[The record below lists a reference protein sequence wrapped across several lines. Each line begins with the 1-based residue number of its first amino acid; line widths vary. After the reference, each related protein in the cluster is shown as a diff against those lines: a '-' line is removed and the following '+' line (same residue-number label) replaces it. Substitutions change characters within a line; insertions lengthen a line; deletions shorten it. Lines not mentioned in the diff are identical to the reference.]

1 MNYMKKLFTF
11 LTMLL
16 IGIGSMWATDGSV
29 TLTQSKVYFLRQKG
43 DAGLY
48 INVTSENATYL
59 SSTGSP
65 LVSINQG
72 GGNIHVSDFGLYTQT
87 YTLAMPSNYT
97 ITSYVLTVTPAANQ
111 TLVVGNGTAD
121 VPTLA
126 QNTKTTI
133 TVSGVN
139 AYSTTFQFK
148 NNGGNGYNYIESIVV
163 NYSYTTTPTIVHT
176 MDDLECADYSDCP
189 TYTLDCQR
197 STLYAESNILTTVHA
212 IEYSGGTPV
221 DANKAF
227 AFIKNTSTGA
237 YYLYHVAT
245 GKFVTGNGNKQL
257 STTPTDAVNLYWTLN
272 FSYPAFVKLGSN
284 FINVQTSGGSS
295 GGVLVN
301 GYATADGGNSIAI
314 SPAGTADLTRAY
326 KIVNGWTAT
335 YHISGTSLTATGNL
349 TFNGALSLPGTL
361 KRAYCTYKY
370 YSDAECEHE
379 ITTANDVYD
388 DIYVKYTVSDC
399 PFEFSTEGSPIYY
412 LLTGPSHNSS
422 YTVKYLYSDG
432 SKPVGTET
440 PSKADAYQWAFI
452 GNPYGFVI
460 KNKAG
465 NYISAKA
472 TMAATGASFNL
483 YQNTKAIEQ
492 IKNHFCAGIFDGKNQ
507 TLLNDANQGTTIACY
522 TSTSGAITFT
532 DDIKINN
539 MQWSYFTPMLA
550 SDYAVM
556 TYNLIWDDPE
566 SPIQTAASILGV
578 VGENASNRVPWSV
591 PAYCSFSYDVETIE
605 STTTEVNVTMTWD
618 GPFAISPD
626 FENANWYY
634 LKMHGQYLINSGSTS
649 CSLTDLATA
658 ETAGYNA
665 FWAFVGDPLNGFQ
678 MINKAAGSDKNL
690 VVSSS
695 SWTPSMGDG
704 ETKLLLQKWN
714 DDFALRTSSYLYLNN
729 VDGTLKLW
737 VSGTSTEGKNF
748 DCSVESASYR
758 GLALDFIDDYAN
770 DHALGQYFGVSTATY
785 NSVRASYADA
795 ASVSES
801 DYTSLVSLVSGMLPA
816 SYPETGY
823 YRIKSNSGRYIGYG
837 QPVADP
843 MPSVGLRTVS
853 AEDAAKD
860 VSTIIRLVKG
870 VGSHQYTLSTEGLNV
885 QSMKS
890 SNTPFP
896 ATNDVGA
903 TFVLTASTTNPGKGT
918 ICNAASDDDG
928 SEYINGYL
936 HESTWSVPGVVN
948 WSASSPNSQWV
959 VEDATGFDVA
969 MNGPVDGNYYATLC
983 VPFDVTISDATA
995 YTLAKSESGNYLV
1008 PKEVEGN
1015 QVPAGTPVL
1024 LKGTNLT
1031 ATATIN
1037 TDSDFG
1043 SPLTCALTGTYVAKT
1058 IDSSDYVLGKKDE
1071 KVGFYHWNSNNLG
1084 ANRAYL
1090 EATTNQ
1096 ARGFALMFDDDATG
1110 IVAPTADTAGETTI
1124 YNLSGQRLNK
1134 MQKGINIVNGKKVLF

>member
-1 MNYMKKLFTF
+1 
-11 LTMLL
+11 
-16 IGIGSMWATDGSV
+16 MWAIDGSV

-121 VPTLA
+121 VTTLA

-139 AYSTTFQFK
+139 AYSTTFQFM

-399 PFEFSTEGSPIYY
+399 PFEFSSEEGITPNYVYY
-412 LLTGPSHNSS
+412 LLRTYNNNF
-422 YTVKYLYSDG
+422 LYSNE
-432 SKPVGTET
+432 SSIAVTTTANTANE
-440 PSKADAYQWAFI
+440 YQWAI
-452 GNPYGFVI
+452 VGNPYAYTI
-460 KNKAG
+460 KNKATG
-465 NYISAKA
+465 TYIV
-472 TMAATGASFNL
+472 ASFTNNGEATLGGTGTSFGL
-483 YQNTKAIEQ
+483 YSNTQ
-492 IKNHFCAGIFDGKNQ
+492 VSDNHF
-507 TLLNDANQGTTIACY
+507 T
-522 TSTSGAITFT
+522 AITKNGNNDVILQNHPVAGSGIRCYNGTGDKFT
-532 DDIKINN
+532 DDVRLNN
-539 MQWSYFTPMLA
+539 LA
-550 SDYAVM
+550 GAFFVPYSVV
-556 TYNLIWDDPE
+556 TYNLIWNE
-566 SPIQTAASILGV
+566 STIYSVEKGV
-578 VGENASNRVPWSV
+578 IVGNPSADNVPWTK
-591 PAYCSFSYDVETIE
+591 PAFSSFSYDVSTVTK
-605 STTTEVNVTMTWD
+605 TTTEVNVTLNWD
-618 GPFAISPD
+618 GPFEFSNSFNDAT
-626 FENANWYY
+626 WYN
-634 LKMHGQYLINSGSTS
+634 LKINGDYLIYASTGNYNLVS
-649 CSLTDLATA
+649 NISSA
-658 ETAGYNA
+658 ESAGYNA
-665 FWAFVGDPLNGFQ
+665 FWGFIGNPVDGVQ
-678 MINKAAGSDKNL
+678 IINKSAGEGKSL
-690 VVSSS
+690 APFT
-695 SWTPSMGDG
+695 TPSMAQG
-704 ETKLLLQKWN
+704 EFSWAVRQWDENFSLDW
-714 DDFALRTSSYLYLNN
+714 SYNYLNN
-729 VDGTLKLW
+729 VDGVFKLYN
-737 VSGTSTEGKNF
+737 SSTTPDDPTNF
-748 DCSVESASYR
+748 GCSVESASYR
-758 GLALDFIDDYAN
+758 GVALAYVDEYAN
-770 DHALGQYFGVSTATY
+770 SHALGQYFGVSTASY
-785 NSVRASYADA
+785 NYIKNTITNAS
-795 ASVSES
+795 SVSES
-801 DYTSLVSLVSGMLPA
+801 DYSDLELNISTYLSLL
-816 SYPETGY
+816 YPSTGY
-823 YRIKSNSGRYIGYG
+823 YRIKNNATGSYIAYG
-837 QPVADP
+837 QPAAPYVEKTAGLIAISADKVATDF
-843 MPSVGLRTVS
+843 S
-853 AEDAAKD
+853 A
-860 VSTIIRLVKG
+860 IIKLT
-870 VGSHQYTLSTEGLNV
+870 GSNGTYKLSTEGRNV
-885 QSMKS
+885 QPQTTGSQA
-890 SNTPFP
+890 FP
-896 ATNDVGA
+896 ATESEGVDFVFNIA
-903 TFVLTASTTNPGKGT
+903 TPGIVSIT
-918 ICNAASDDDG
+918 NAASRVSDDQDG
-928 SEYINGYL
+928 SL
-936 HESTWSVPGVVN
+936 HHATGWTVDGIVN
-948 WSASSPNSQWV
+948 WSASADNSKWIL
-959 VEDATGFDVA
+959 EDVNEMTVPL
-969 MNGPVDGNYYATLC
+969 NGPINDNYYATLYL
-983 VPFDVTISDATA
+983 PFDVTISGATA
-995 YTLAKSESGNYLV
+995 YTLAQDENYLT
-1008 PKEVEGN
+1008 PTEVEDN
-1015 QVPAGTPVL
+1015 KVPAGTPVI
-1024 LKGTNLT
+1024 LKGSSSS
-1031 ATATIN
+1031 ATATTN
-1037 TDSDFG
+1037 TGDAFNSG
-1043 SPLTCALTGTYVAKT
+1043 SPLSCALTGTYANIT
-1058 IDSSDYVLGKKDE
+1058 IDTRANSVGNYVFGTNGSN
-1071 KVGFYHWNSNNLG
+1071 VGFYHVKNENFSLK
-1084 ANRAYL
+1084 AYRAYL
-1090 EATTNQ
+1090 HLGSDISSTGC
-1096 ARGFALMFDDDATG
+1096 RIVFDDVVTG
-1110 IVAPTADTAGETTI
+1110 IVAPIGDTEEDTII